1 MTIRLRVTPVRVRG
15 RDRLFVSL
23 PDGTAVAWYD
33 GAADAD
39 GAAGGRIS
47 VLPGA
52 AREDVLAALAP
63 YITGEV
69 AVGPP
74 PIPTPADL
82 DRLSLHPDD
91 DLAPNRPGE
100 ALHAELDAFPAPERH
115 RWFRR
120 GTWGVGI
127 WSTGTWGPSTWPTA
141 PHRGDPYRRD
151 PHRRDPRH
159 GELLAQQLLGDHL
172 DRLEAAGWR
181 VLHSI
186 PLPGAGVGA
195 RIDHLAIGPAGVL
208 AVRTVAAR
216 GRRVRIA
223 DPMVRTGRAQPQPHL
238 RWARRAAERAS
249 FALATAV
256 RPVLAVAEA
265 SRLDAVPSSSDVRIL
280 RDTEISTLASLGG
293 VLKPADIEALYAT
306 ARDRHTWLS
315 V

>member
-1 MTIRLRVTPVRVRG
+1 MTIRLRVTPVRFRG
-15 RDRLFVSL
+15 RDRLFVSR

-33 GAADAD
+33 SAADAD
-39 GAAGGRIS
+39 GSADATGVTGADGSTGGRIS

-100 ALHAELDAFPAPERH
+100 ALHAELDAFPASEPRG
-115 RWFRR
+115 WFRR
-120 GTWGVGI
+120 GTW
-127 WSTGTWGPSTWPTA
+127 PTD
-141 PHRGDPYRRD
+141 PYHGDPRS
-151 PHRRDPRH
+151 
-159 GELLAQQLLGDHL
+159 GELLARQLLGDHL
-172 DRLEAAGWR
+172 DRLEGAGWR

-186 PLPGAGVGA
+186 PLPGAGAGA

-208 AVRTVAAR
+208 AVRTLAAR

-223 DPMVRTGRAQPQPHL
+223 DPMVRTGRAEPRPEL

-256 RPVLAVAEA
+256 RPVLAVVEP
-265 SRLDAVPSSSDVRIL
+265 SRRHTLPSPPDVRIL
-280 RDTEISTLASLGG
+280 RDSEIPTLASLGG

-306 ARDRHTWLS
+306 ARDRRTWLS